1 MPNSRH
7 RPGSRFTR
15 ARRVCAL
22 AVVLALAAAPVA
34 SAAPPPHGSHGQETD
49 TPSTATTPV
58 SFSLA
63 VRGICSHA
71 MLFEQPHSIGTRTGA
86 VAVASDIRASTQSRL
101 VLVAALPG
109 VPAQRPA
116 VLRWLALERRLA
128 DTYARNYVHI
138 YDLIATPRTPD
149 QDARAARR
157 LASLMHEPDRLSRAA
172 ARLEQ
177 QLRVPDCTGG

>member
-1 MPNSRH
+1 MPNSPH

-15 ARRVCAL
+15 ARRICVL
-22 AVVLALAAAPVA
+22 TGVLALGAAPVA
-34 SAAPPPHGSHGQETD
+34 SGAPPPHGSHGQETD
-49 TPSTATTPV
+49 TPSATTQV

-71 MLFEQPHSIGTRTGA
+71 MLFEHPHSIGTRTGA
-86 VAVASDIRASTQSRL
+86 VATASDIRASTESRL
-101 VLVAALPG
+101 VLVAALPA
-109 VPAQRPA
+109 VPAQRSA

-138 YDLIATPRTPD
+138 YDLIATPRTPE
-149 QDARAARR
+149 QNGPAARR
-157 LASLMHEPDRLSRAA
+157 LASLMHAPDRLSRAA

-177 QLRVPDCTGG
+177 QLGVPDCTGG